1 MQITLR
7 GQTVKSKKISF
18 SVKYQTQPPHFEQK
32 KLFSYFFGKST
43 HHGGVFNVW
52 FPFAVEQKNK
62 RMKFIRET
70 VLSVEYLTD
79 REIPYCESSVP

>member
-1 MQITLR
+1 M
-7 GQTVKSKKISF
+7 
-18 SVKYQTQPPHFEQK
+18 KYQTQPPHFEQK
-32 KLFSYFFGKST
+32 KLSSYFFGKST

>member
-1 MQITLR
+1 M
-7 GQTVKSKKISF
+7 
-18 SVKYQTQPPHFEQK
+18 KYQTQPPHFEQK
-32 KLFSYFFGKST
+32 KLSSYCFGKST
-43 HHGGVFNVW
+43 HHGGVYNVW